1 MIALKNG
8 DVILV
13 HNYTD
18 SLNPL
23 PILIQASTRCYYHH
37 CAIYLEGKFYTD
49 GVVHIR
55 KDIYESVLKG
65 VQKTHS
71 LEDYL
76 KGIGAKRE
84 VAICRFPNV
93 FLEEITEQEGLRYNF
108 GSLVVQLINQIFR
121 KYLGSKN
128 PKSRNCSQYIAKCL
142 GWEYWWKADPQD
154 IYREAKKQNV
164 IIWESH
170 PKRAEYINN
179 KLN

>member
-37 CAIYLEGKFYTD
+37 CAIYLNGF
-49 GVVHIR
+49 V
-55 KDIYESVLKG
+55 YESVAKG
-65 VQKTHS
+65 VQRTHS
-71 LEDYL
+71 IENYL
-76 KGIGAKRE
+76 KGIGTNRE
-84 VAICRFPNV
+84 VAVCRFPNV
-93 FLEEITEQEGLRYNF
+93 FLEEITNQEGLKYNF
-108 GSLVVQLINQIFR
+108 GSLVIQLINQIFGV
-121 KYLGSKN
+121 YLGSKN
-128 PKSRNCSQYIAKCL
+128 PKSRNCSQYLAKCL
-142 GWEYWWKADPQD
+142 RWLDWWKADPQD
-154 IYREAKKQNV
+154 IHREAKKQNV

>member
-1 MIALKNG
+1 MCDYKCKIPKLQDG

-37 CAIYLEGKFYTD
+37 CAIYLNGF
-49 GVVHIR
+49 
-55 KDIYESVLKG
+55 IYESVAKG

-76 KGIGAKRE
+76 KGIGTKRE

-93 FLEEITEQEGLRYNF
+93 FLEEITNQEG
-108 GSLVVQLINQIFR
+108 LVVQLINQIFGV
-121 KYLGSKN
+121 YLGSKN
-128 PKSRNCSQYIAKCL
+128 PKSRNCSQYLAKCL
-142 GWEYWWKADPQD
+142 RWLTSLCILSLK
-154 IYREAKKQNV
+154 
-164 IIWESH
+164 
-170 PKRAEYINN
+170 
-179 KLN
+179 